1 MDMDICE
8 WLKNYGGITVDDVSE
23 IEELFLHDCELEF
36 IPESIA
42 KLENLKHL
50 ILTNNN
56 LTNFGIPNT
65 IDKLVNLEGLSLD
78 FNHLNSFSQS
88 ILNLPK
94 LTSLNL
100 YCNELQSIPDEI
112 WKLTHLT
119 SISLGK
125 NYISNLPESI
135 GKLNMLNCLEI
146 NENNLTEL
154 PQSIN
159 NLTQLS
165 CLNIAMNNFQKLP
178 DLLSLPNL
186 SFFKLSYKDK
196 FLFSL
201 ENPLKDRLIIKND
214 KKCLKEVIFQDESF
228 VKPDYRNNTN
238 IFIIDK
244 QNYYFITRCR
254 LRNNT
259 FITSTNKKIKR
270 QWDSNNDFK
279 FV

>member
-1 MDMDICE
+1 M
-8 WLKNYGGITVDDVSE
+8 
-23 IEELFLHDCELEF
+23 
-36 IPESIA
+36 
-42 KLENLKHL
+42 
-50 ILTNNN
+50 
-56 LTNFGIPNT
+56 
-65 IDKLVNLEGLSLD
+65 
-78 FNHLNSFSQS
+78 
-88 ILNLPK
+88 NLPK

-159 NLTQLS
+159 NLTRLS

-178 DLLSLPNL
+178 DLLYLPNL
-186 SFFKLSYKDK
+186 YFFKLSFRDK

-214 KKCLKEVIFQDESF
+214 KKVLKELIIQDESYNI
-228 VKPDYRNNTN
+228 KPDYQNETK
-238 IFIIDK
+238 IFIIDGV
-244 QNYYFITRCR
+244 NYYFITRCR
-254 LRNNT
+254 LRDNT
-259 FITSTNKKIKR
+259 VITHTNKKIKR
-270 QWDSNNDFK
+270 QWEFNNNFK